1 MSSNSFS
8 SLRQDYRLN
17 TLDEKEVSASP
28 IEQFQVWFKEAQDQ
42 GSIEPNAFV
51 LSTVSHLGKPS
62 SRTMLLKGVEDNGFV
77 FFTNYESSK
86 SSDLKDNHHAAM
98 LFLWLPMQRQIR
110 IEGRASKI
118 SKQASEEYF
127 HSRPRESQ
135 IGAWVSPQSQIIPSR
150 QFLDDRWNTLVDKYK
165 DVALIPK
172 PDHWGGWRIDPTS
185 IEFWQ
190 GRTSRL
196 HDRVKYTLADDQ
208 WFIER
213 LAP

>member
-1 MSSNSFS
+1 MSDSFS
-8 SLRQDYRLN
+8 SLRQDYRMH
-17 TLDEKEVSASP
+17 TLDEKDVSASP
-28 IEQFQVWFKEAQDQ
+28 LDQFHLWFQEALDQ

-62 SRTMLLKGVEDNGFV
+62 SRTMLLKGVEDGGFV
-77 FFTNYESSK
+77 FFTNYESAK
-86 SSDLKDNHHAAM
+86 SNDLKGNFHASM

-110 IEGRASKI
+110 IEGIASKL

-150 QFLDDRWNTLVDKYK
+150 SFLDERWEFLSEKYNGF
-165 DVALIPK
+165 DVVPM
-172 PDHWGGWRIDPTS
+172 PENWGGWRIDPTS
-185 IEFWQ
+185 VEFWQ

-196 HDRVKYTLADDQ
+196 HDRVKYFLDEDKWIIQ
-208 WFIER
+208 RI
-213 LAP
+213 AP